1 MGLID
6 SAISGAMEAVG
17 SGMMDAGN
25 FFLKGGYSVWG
36 NFSKVA
42 MWYVQQQPESLG
54 AWQVVTGSVY
64 TLSTGI
70 AASLSVLF
78 FVLGW
83 MRNSVEIRNNFSI
96 DEVFKF
102 CIRYV
107 LTAGLIVNA
116 LSLISSVSEC
126 ATAVVAVIYEEEG
139 LENQEAPDDLF
150 ERAKDSLEDGDSGA
164 DWLSVGVVAF
174 LGGAVGGLFII
185 VCSVQLVLSV
195 LSRLFKMYLCI
206 PFAPVAF
213 AGFAGGHEMAR
224 SGIAWIQTFLSYA
237 LEAVVIVL
245 AITVSYGLFSGGGLF
260 EAGDGTWNAA
270 TMILQIC
277 GYCMPFACAAASV
290 KGAELVVRR
299 CLGLG

>member
-1 MGLID
+1 MR
-6 SAISGAMEAVG
+6 
-17 SGMMDAGN
+17 
-25 FFLKGGYSVWG
+25 
-36 NFSKVA
+36 
-42 MWYVQQQPESLG
+42 YVQQQPESLG

-116 LSLISSVSEC
+116 LVFDQLGERVCDGSGGSDLRRRRDS
-126 ATAVVAVIYEEEG
+126 
-139 LENQEAPDDLF
+139 ENQEAPDDLF
-150 ERAKDSLEDGDSGA
+150 EKAKDSLEDGDSGA

-213 AGFAGGHEMAR
+213 AGFAGGHETGPFWHCMDPD
-224 SGIAWIQTFLSYA
+224 
-237 LEAVVIVL
+237 
-245 AITVSYGLFSGGGLF
+245 VS
-260 EAGDGTWNAA
+260 
-270 TMILQIC
+270 ILC
-277 GYCMPFACAAASV
+277 T
-290 KGAELVVRR
+290 
-299 CLGLG
+299 

>member
-1 MGLID
+1 M
-6 SAISGAMEAVG
+6 
-17 SGMMDAGN
+17 
-25 FFLKGGYSVWG
+25 
-36 NFSKVA
+36 
-42 MWYVQQQPESLG
+42 
-54 AWQVVTGSVY
+54 Y

-116 LSLISSVSEC
+116 LALISSVSEC

-150 ERAKDSLEDGDSGA
+150 EKAKDSLEDGDSGA

-195 LSRLFKMYLCI
+195 L
-206 PFAPVAF
+206 
-213 AGFAGGHEMAR
+213 
-224 SGIAWIQTFLSYA
+224 
-237 LEAVVIVL
+237 
-245 AITVSYGLFSGGGLF
+245 
-260 EAGDGTWNAA
+260 
-270 TMILQIC
+270 
-277 GYCMPFACAAASV
+277 
-290 KGAELVVRR
+290 
-299 CLGLG
+299 

>member
-42 MWYVQQQPESLG
+42 MRYVQQQPESLG

-150 ERAKDSLEDGDSGA
+150 ERGKGQPGRWRLRRR
-164 DWLSVGVVAF
+164 
-174 LGGAVGGLFII
+174 
-185 VCSVQLVLSV
+185 LVK
-195 LSRLFKMYLCI
+195 R
-206 PFAPVAF
+206 
-213 AGFAGGHEMAR
+213 
-224 SGIAWIQTFLSYA
+224 W
-237 LEAVVIVL
+237 
-245 AITVSYGLFSGGGLF
+245 GGGIFRRRGWRAVHHRML
-260 EAGDGTWNAA
+260 GAA
-270 TMILQIC
+270 CTVC
-277 GYCMPFACAAASV
+277 TFAAV
-290 KGAELVVRR
+290 
-299 CLGLG
+299 